1 MTTVNPTIAGL
12 RRAVETRDAKTLKSF
27 YSGDATMTI
36 IDSDNPPN
44 KPRTLKGAKEIGAF
58 LDDVCSRD
66 MTHTLND
73 GVIDGGHLAY
83 VEACRYPDGTR
94 VVASN
99 TAELGTH
106 GIKRQTVVQAWD
118 S

>member
-1 MTTVNPTIAGL
+1 MTSVNPTIAGL

-36 IDSDNPPN
+36 IDSDNPPS
-44 KPRTLKGAKEIGAF
+44 KPRILKGAKEIGAF

-66 MTHTLND
+66 MTHALDD
-73 GVIDGGHLAY
+73 GVIDGSHLAY

-94 VVASN
+94 VVASC
-99 TAELGTH
+99 TAELGPH